1 VQARQYHEPVR
12 TPPIDRPLLS
22 PYAAIKTKGRNTM
35 PLIILIVALAVLKYL
50 EVGPLVNLSWWW
62 IVGLFLV
69 AFIWFEFIERM
80 LGLDKRKAHEQLDKA
95 RRERVEKNFRK

>member
-1 VQARQYHEPVR
+1 ME
-12 TPPIDRPLLS
+12 TE
-22 PYAAIKTKGRNTM
+22 GNTM

-62 IVGLFLV
+62 IAGLFLV
-69 AFIWFEFIERM
+69 AFIWFEFLERM
-80 LGLDKRKAHEQLDKA
+80 FGLDKRKAHEQLEKA